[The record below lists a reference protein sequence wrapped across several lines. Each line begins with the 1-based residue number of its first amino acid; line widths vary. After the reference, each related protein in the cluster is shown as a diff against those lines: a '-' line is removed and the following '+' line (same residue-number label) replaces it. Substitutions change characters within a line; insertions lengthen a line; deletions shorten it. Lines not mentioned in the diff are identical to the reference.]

1 MKKAISETT
10 RKNAK
15 KAKKKYFIEE
25 VNEKGKT
32 MFRCYRK
39 YDCSLVCEAPST
51 EMLFRQLVKDGYIA
65 KDIDI
70 IL

>member
-1 MKKAISETT
+1 MRKAISENT

-15 KAKKKYFIEE
+15 KTKKKYFIEE
-25 VNEKGKT
+25 VTEKGKT

-39 YDCSLVCEAPST
+39 YDCSLVCEAST
-51 EMLFRQLVKDGYIA
+51 TETLFRQLVKDGYKS